1 MLLPFTETGRGQPIM
16 LVHSF
21 PADRRIWSSVAAI
34 LSEKFRV
41 ICPDLHG
48 FGANAPA
55 SKLSI
60 NDMAKDIADLAVT
73 LHAAPCAMA
82 GLSMGGYVI
91 QAVARDYPAT
101 INRLI
106 LVDTKAAADNPQQR
120 DARDAI
126 AALAVEHGSLAVF
139 EKMRPNLL
147 SPDAKPAAVGF
158 AKMIAEA
165 QSPLTIAAA
174 SRAMRDRDDYSEL
187 LPKLKIPIDLIFGE
201 FDAGM
206 PPDAV
211 KALHDSV
218 PSASRTQISNAGHLS
233 PLENP
238 AEVAAAI
245 ASALQSKPL

>member
-21 PADRRIWSSVAAI
+21 PADRRIWSAVAEI
-34 LSEKFRV
+34 LSRQFRV

-48 FGANAPA
+48 FGANPPA

-60 NDMAKDIADLAVT
+60 NAMAKDIADLAVT
-73 LHAAPCAMA
+73 LHAAPCPMG

-106 LVDTKAAADNPQQR
+106 LVDTKAAADNPAQR

-126 AALAVEHGSLAVF
+126 AALAYEHGSSAVF

-158 AKMIAEA
+158 ARMIAEA
-165 QSPLTIAAA
+165 QSPITLTAA
-174 SRAMRDRDDYSEL
+174 SLAMRDRDDYTEL
-187 LPKLKIPIDLIFGE
+187 LPRLKIPIHLIFGE
-201 FDAGM
+201 HDATM
-206 PPDAV
+206 PPDAA
-211 KALHDSV
+211 KALQ
-218 PSASRTQISNAGHLS
+218 ASIPNSTHTQISGAGHLS

-245 ASALQSKPL
+245 AAALQSKPL